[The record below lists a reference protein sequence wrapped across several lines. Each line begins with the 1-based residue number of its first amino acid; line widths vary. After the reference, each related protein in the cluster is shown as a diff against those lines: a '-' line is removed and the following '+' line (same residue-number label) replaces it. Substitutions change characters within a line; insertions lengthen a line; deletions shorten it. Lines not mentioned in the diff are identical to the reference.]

1 MNMITTV
8 LNHPPIRQFNLLCGL
23 LLLSACALA
32 EPGLQIANAWIA
44 EAPPSSKVMAGYMDI
59 KNPTDTVLEI
69 TKVASAD
76 FSSIE
81 IHRTVHE
88 DGMARMLRQTGISVP
103 ANGSF
108 ELKPGGYHLMMFN
121 PARAFKAGDSTQ
133 LIFTLADGSTS
144 RFDVSVKKATG
155 YADNGHH

>member
-1 MNMITTV
+1 MNIITTV
-8 LNHPPIRQFNLLCGL
+8 LTHTSIRQFKLLCGL
-23 LLLSACALA
+23 LMLSACAFA
-32 EPGLQIANAWIA
+32 EPDLQIANAWIA
-44 EAPPSSKVMAGYMDI
+44 EAPPTSKVMAGYMDI
-59 KNPTDTVLEI
+59 KNPSDTTLEI
-69 TKVASAD
+69 TRVASAD

-88 DGMARMLRQTGISVP
+88 DGMARMLRQTGITVP

-133 LIFTLADGSTS
+133 LIFTLADGSAS
-144 RFDVSVKKATG
+144 RFDVTVKKASG

>member
-1 MNMITTV
+1 MNIITARLTS
-8 LNHPPIRQFNLLCGL
+8 PTIRQFNLLFGL
-23 LLLSACALA
+23 LLLSACAIA
-32 EPGLQIANAWIA
+32 EPELQIANAWIA
-44 EAPPSSKVMAGYMDI
+44 EAPPASKVMAGYMDI
-59 KNPTDTVLEI
+59 NNPVDTSLEI

-88 DGMARMLRQTGISVP
+88 NGMARMLRQTGITVP

-121 PARAFKAGDSTQ
+121 PVRAFKAGDSTQ
-133 LIFTLADGSTS
+133 LIFTLADGNTA
-144 RFDVSVKKATG
+144 RFDVTVKRATG
-155 YADNGHH
+155 YAVNGHQ